1 MSDRKA
7 VMLGFLIGAPVLLT
21 AIVVGLLISILQAV
35 TQIQDQTLSFVPKIA
50 AMFLALILLLPWI
63 LQHLTEYSTAVFRQ
77 SEEDS
82 WTSPYPPRSKP
93 PWVPM

>member
-1 MSDRKA
+1 MTIDQSVELARNA

-50 AMFLALILLLPWI
+50 AMFLALIFLLPWI
-63 LQHLTEYSTAVFRQ
+63 LQHLTEYSTGVFR
-77 SEEDS
+77 DI
-82 WTSPYPPRSKP
+82 PKGF
-93 PWVPM
+93 